1 MPQIPILQNLIVF
14 ARFAD
19 ESEFVN
25 DKYEGVPVRQI
36 IDNSY
41 NTATYSVGDFYRNAS
56 ADKLWMNSVYLY
68 KENGSVQLP
77 HERGYYASY
86 SADNPNGYK
95 TAKEKAAR
103 MYELRID
110 WSNAVND
117 AIKAGNS
124 ITNCDGS
131 ERYDYKDLDKNG
143 DGIIDAITSY
153 L

>member
-1 MPQIPILQNLIVF
+1 MKKNHIIFTLILSVSMFINASLCTLAESGNVVANQDNATDSNFTNLIVF

-77 HERGYYASY
+77 HERG
-86 SADNPNGYK
+86 
-95 TAKEKAAR
+95 
-103 MYELRID
+103 I
-110 WSNAVND
+110 
-117 AIKAGNS
+117 
-124 ITNCDGS
+124 
-131 ERYDYKDLDKNG
+131 
-143 DGIIDAITSY
+143 
-153 L
+153 